1 MAITPFL
8 VNARAITSF
17 AWAVWPMKWYIFNET
32 IFFHASHINQKFFLQ
47 TCPGNS
53 IFDPILLVCVT
64 PETASC
70 TTTTA
75 ISSTTYEPTDPTH
88 ITPPTYPSTE
98 PSTPPTYPSTEPPTP
113 PTYPSTEPPT
123 TETTPTSTTEPPST
137 ETPTTLPTEPPT
149 TFPSTQTTGTPGT
162 GPTSAPFVCPEPD
175 GDFANPDDCGSFY
188 QCSNG
193 YPILSVRRPRRHRY
207 GTENERQ
214 LTWDWLFLSYSH
226 PVLPTSAGLQPSIRP
241 VRLLLQRPRLP
252 TQHGSAHIGNIDSE
266 NLMKYSEL
274 MCIVRFRSAQWYETS
289 MTWWVETLDLPCWS
303 KNTCNFKRSTVRTVS
318 WAPSHEFIHVKVGEK
333 LCVKLELALR
343 RYLGYQD
350 LKLIYIGYKGS

>member
-1 MAITPFL
+1 MILGFL
-8 VNARAITSF
+8 HAFCVVAVPSLRLPTKIETYFDCTSDGYY
-17 AWAVWPMKWYIFNET
+17 AVPGECSGNYFICVGGVAYEM
-32 IFFHASHINQKFFLQ
+32 

-75 ISSTTYEPTDPTH
+75 ISSTTYEPTDPTYPYTEPS
-88 ITPPTYPSTE
+88 TPPTYPSTE
-98 PSTPPTYPSTEPPTP
+98 PSTPPTYPSTEPATK

-193 YPILSVRRPRRHRY
+193 YPILSYCQPPLVFNPAFDQCDY
-207 GTENERQ
+207 YYNVPGCLPSTG
-214 LTWDWLFLSYSH
+214 
-226 PVLPTSAGLQPSIRP
+226 PPTS
-241 VRLLLQRPRLP
+241 
-252 TQHGSAHIGNIDSE
+252 
-266 NLMKYSEL
+266 
-274 MCIVRFRSAQWYETS
+274 
-289 MTWWVETLDLPCWS
+289 
-303 KNTCNFKRSTVRTVS
+303 VS
-318 WAPSHEFIHVKVGEK
+318 PMI
-333 LCVKLELALR
+333 
-343 RYLGYQD
+343 
-350 LKLIYIGYKGS
+350 